1 LVLVGAFAAA
11 GFAAV
16 AAAAL
21 GASFGESFGES
32 LGESAKA
39 VPVSRNSDS
48 ASDASFL
55 IASLFFLQQISNKFP
70 GNAYHPAW
78 EVKWSLLRLYQ
89 SNMNSL

>member
-1 LVLVGAFAAA
+1 LVGAFAAA
-11 GFAAV
+11 GFAGV
-16 AAAAL
+16 AAASF

-48 ASDASFL
+48 ASDAIFSHCL
-55 IASLFFLQQISNKFP
+55 SLFLQQISNTFP
-70 GNAYHPAW
+70 GNAYHPVW
-78 EVKWSLLRLYQ
+78 EVMWHLLRAYQ